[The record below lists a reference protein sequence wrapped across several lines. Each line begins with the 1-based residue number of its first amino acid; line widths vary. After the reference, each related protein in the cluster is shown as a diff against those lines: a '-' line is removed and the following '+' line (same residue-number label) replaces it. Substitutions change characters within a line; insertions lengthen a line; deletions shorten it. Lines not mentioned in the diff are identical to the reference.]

1 LLVISL
7 ASMSIAFLMKRV
19 SQLLSC
25 IMTWHA
31 ICVADENVERET
43 MQTMTHM
50 AIYSDQLNDCA
61 GGSGRTTGGGG
72 PSSGQT
78 M

>member
-7 ASMSIAFLMKRV
+7 ASMSIAFLMTRV
-19 SQLLSC
+19 SQLPSC
-25 IMTWHA
+25 MMMWDA

-50 AIYSDQLNDCA
+50 AIYSDHVNDCA

-72 PSSGQT
+72 PFSGQT